1 MLLQSSWLRWLL
13 VLLQSSWLHWLPVLV
28 LLQSSWLHWLPV
40 LLQSCFSSPS
50 MLLVSFSSSR

>member
-1 MLLQSSWLRWLL
+1 MAALAAGAGLLQSSRLR
-13 VLLQSSWLHWLPVLV
+13 WLPVLV
-28 LLQSSWLHWLPV
+28 LLQSSWLRWLPVLV

>member
-1 MLLQSSWLRWLL
+1 MLLQSSWLLWLPVLLQSSWLRWL
-13 VLLQSSWLHWLPVLV
+13 PVL
-28 LLQSSWLHWLPV
+28 V